1 MINSRIS
8 AHSSIARAGLV
19 LAGLLLG
26 CGVALAQTAPAQPQ
40 QHVPLKKAIGVPYAD
55 RPVPSLAVIN
65 AAAAKLEGNKLTLTG
80 VAANTI
86 VFADRPV
93 RAAGHETLKQFLM
106 QWDEG
111 KNSFAVDPPNATVSI
126 LGANPGEVAD
136 AVVVLKAPKLDGS
149 TLTFDVAVLEG
160 GAIAGGPVALF
171 IDAWAV
177 RGPYG
182 GGVAHVGGY
191 GGYGAWHGGAYY
203 HAPVYHGAW
212 YAHPYPVPPP
222 APVYGAGAAAAG
234 FAAGA
239 ITAGAAAA
247 AATAAVP
254 PPCGYY
260 PYPPC
265 L

>member
-1 MINSRIS
+1 VLGRAVS
-8 AHSSIARAGLV
+8 AAV
-19 LAGLLLG
+19 LALALG
-26 CGVALAQTAPAQPQ
+26 SGAALAQEAPKP
-40 QHVPLKKAIGVPYAD
+40 HVPLEKVIGTPYAG
-55 RPVPSLAVIN
+55 RPVPSLAVLN
-65 AAAAKLEGNKLTLTG
+65 AAGAKLEAGKLVLTG

-93 RAAGHETLKQFLM
+93 RAAGHEMTTQFIT

-111 KNSFAVDPPNATVSI
+111 KNSFAVDPPNATVSV
-126 LGANPGEVAD
+126 LGGKPGEVSD
-136 AVVVLKAPKLDGS
+136 VVVVLKSPKLEGT
-149 TLTFDVAVLEG
+149 TLSFDVSVLEG
-160 GAIAGGPVALF
+160 SLAAGGPVAVF

-182 GGVAHVGGY
+182 GGVAHAGGY
-191 GGYGAWHGGAYY
+191 GYHGGYY

-212 YAHPYPVPPP
+212 YARPP
-222 APVYGAGAAAAG
+222 APVYPGAAVGA

-239 ITAGAAAA
+239 AVAGAAAA
-247 AATAAVP
+247 ASH

-265 L
+265 W

>member
-1 MINSRIS
+1 MQPFTFR
-8 AHSSIARAGLV
+8 ARH
-19 LAGLLLG
+19 
-26 CGVALAQTAPAQPQ
+26 ALALAAALVMAGSAAVAQEAAKPAAPA
-40 QHVPLKKAIGVPYAD
+40 QHVPLQKVIGTPHAD
-55 RPVPSLAVIN
+55 RPIPSLAVIN
-65 AAAAKLEGNKLTLTG
+65 AAGAKLDGGKLTLTG

-93 RAAGHETLKQFLM
+93 RAAGHETLVQFLM

-111 KNSFAVDPPNATVSI
+111 KDSFAVDPPNATVSV
-126 LGANPGEVAD
+126 LGAKPGEVSD
-136 AVVVLKAPKLDGS
+136 AVVVLKAPKLEGT
-149 TLTFDVAVLEG
+149 TLTFDVKVLEG
-160 GAIAGGPVALF
+160 SLTPGGPVALF

-191 GGYGAWHGGAYY
+191 GYGYRGGAYY

-212 YAHPYPVPPP
+212 YAHPYPVA
-222 APVYGAGAAAAG
+222 APVYPAGAAAAG

-239 ITAGAAAA
+239 AITAGAAAA
-247 AATAAVP
+247 AAAP
-254 PPCGYY
+254 RCGYY

-265 L
+265 Y

>member
-1 MINSRIS
+1 MTVK
-8 AHSSIARAGLV
+8 IARIASRGV
-19 LAGLLLG
+19 GRLAVAA
-26 CGVALAQTAPAQPQ
+26 GVAAAVGLFAAGAQAQEAAKPQ
-40 QHVPLKKAIGVPYAD
+40 PHVPLQKVIGTPHAD

-65 AAAAKLEGNKLTLTG
+65 AASAKLDGGKLVLTG
-80 VAANTI
+80 VAPNTI

-93 RAAGHETLKQFLM
+93 RAAGHETTKQFLT

-111 KNSFAVDPPNATVSI
+111 KNSFAVDPPNVTVSV
-126 LGANPGEVAD
+126 LGAKPGEVSD
-136 AVVVLKAPKLDGS
+136 AVMVLKAPKLEGS
-149 TLTFDVAVLEG
+149 TLTFDATVLEG
-160 GAIAGGPVALF
+160 DLAAGGPVAVF

-191 GGYGAWHGGAYY
+191 GGAYY

-212 YAHPYPVPPP
+212 YARPLPPP
-222 APVYGAGAAAAG
+222 PPPVAYPGAALGAFAVGAAAGAAAASH
-234 FAAGA
+234 
-239 ITAGAAAA
+239 
-247 AATAAVP
+247 

-265 L
+265 W